1 MVKRDKKLSLFFYP
15 DIYNK
20 LYIMIKQTWEVSNE
34 ERNRILS
41 LHESATKN
49 HYLVSEQ
56 ISVKQNRGVDV
67 IISSRDSKIIENLDA
82 YDIKEWEKGTIR
94 WDGKGYSKKIF
105 NESVNEMKK
114 MMDETSLQ
122 VFEKM
127 KNENP
132 KFYLYS
138 IIKYMGPPGNSRG
151 TPDGKGVFDNE
162 YDYSGLF
169 GYRRSTIK
177 DKKIIVDD
185 SVTIQEE
192 ITPPTEGGKVSGP
205 VMEQGYTIITP
216 PTVQQPTLFEFN
228 EAVMTPE
235 FIQYINQTIFGGIDE
250 AIKKMSEELVKEGRK
265 PAEVWV
271 NKLKITSSSSTIPNG
286 VSEKTFRGKIP
297 TFKQLSDAR
306 AKVVYDYIVEGIKQR
321 NGVINPEGIEIDSQG
336 TNAGKQISVKSGN
349 QTLKL
354 DGTGTSG
361 PEYNGQNREELKKYQ
376 RVDLTFDFAVKGTT
390 PPPQS
395 DPVETEPIP
404 EELVP
409 ISQTDFIVR
418 FSATG
423 RKRLKVK
430 IRVPQITLPDI
441 SLRGLFVKK
450 GVLPCYYY

>member
-1 MVKRDKKLSLFFYP
+1 
-15 DIYNK
+15 
-20 LYIMIKQTWEVSNE
+20 MIKQTWEISNE

-49 HYLVSEQ
+49 FYLMSEQ
-56 ISVKQNRGVDV
+56 VSVKQTRGVDV

-169 GYRRSTIK
+169 GSRRSTIK

-271 NKLKITSSSSTIPNG
+271 NKLKIISSSSTIPNG
-286 VSEKTFRGKIP
+286 VSEKTFPGKIP
-297 TFKQLSDAR
+297 TFKELSDER
-306 AKVVYDYIVEGIKQR
+306 AKVVYNYIVEGLKQR
-321 NGVINPEGIEIDSQG
+321 NGVINPEGIEINSQG

-361 PEYNGQNREELKKYQ
+361 PEYNGQNKDELKKYQ

-395 DPVETEPIP
+395 NPVETEPIP

-430 IRVPQITLPDI
+430 IRLPQITLPDI
-441 SLRGLFVKK
+441 SLRGLFVRK
-450 GVLPCYYY
+450 GVLPCHYY

>member
-1 MVKRDKKLSLFFYP
+1 
-15 DIYNK
+15 
-20 LYIMIKQTWEVSNE
+20 MIKQTWQISDE

-49 HYLVSEQ
+49 LYLMSEQ
-56 ISVKQNRGVDV
+56 VSVKQMKSLDR
-67 IISSRDSKIIENLDA
+67 ILSSRDPNIEKYLSGKDLDSYSRELA
-82 YDIKEWEKGTIR
+82 ANSEAFKQELNQMKGL
-94 WDGKGYSKKIF
+94 
-105 NESVNEMKK
+105 
-114 MMDETSLQ
+114 MDETSLG

-127 KNENP
+127 RVENP
-132 KFYLYS
+132 KFFLYVVS
-138 IIKYMGPPGNSRG
+138 IYAGKR
-151 TPDGKGVFDNE
+151 TDGKNILGQYQVKYGDGVFDQQ
-162 YDYSGLF
+162 YDYSGLL
-169 GYRRSTIK
+169 GSKRSTIK
-177 DKKIIVDD
+177 DKNIIVDD

-192 ITPPTEGGKVSGP
+192 ITPPQEGKVSEP
-205 VMEQGYTIITP
+205 VMEQGYTMLTP
-216 PTVQQPTLFEFN
+216 PTIQQPMQFEFN

-235 FIQYINQTIFGGIDE
+235 FIQYINDNIFGGIDE
-250 AIKKMSEELVKEGRK
+250 GIKKMSEELVKEGRK
-265 PAEVWV
+265 PADVWV

-286 VSEKTFRGKIP
+286 VSKKTFPGKIP
-297 TFKQLSDAR
+297 TFKELSDKR
-306 AKVVYDYIVEGIKQR
+306 AQVVYDYIVEGLKQR

-349 QTLKL
+349 QTLTL

-361 PEYNGQNREELKKYQ
+361 PEYNGQNKDELRKYQ

-395 DPVETEPIP
+395 EPVPTEPIP

-430 IRVPQITLPDI
+430 IRLPQITLPDI
-441 SLRGLFVKK
+441 SLRGLFVRK
-450 GVLPCYYY
+450 GVLPCHYY

>member
-1 MVKRDKKLSLFFYP
+1 
-15 DIYNK
+15 
-20 LYIMIKQTWEVSNE
+20 MIKQTWEVSNE
-34 ERNRILS
+34 ERNRIIS

-49 HYLVSEQ
+49 LYLMSEQ
-56 ISVKQNRGVDV
+56 VSVKQTRGVDKV
-67 IISSRDSKIIENLDA
+67 ISSRDPEIIQKLDEYSVIEWKNSAMKTWRDGGVLKINRGYETKTFENSL
-82 YDIKEWEKGTIR
+82 
-94 WDGKGYSKKIF
+94 
-105 NESVNEMKK
+105 NEMKK
-114 MMDETSLQ
+114 MMDEKSLQ

-127 KNENP
+127 ENENR
-132 KFYLYS
+132 KFYYYV
-138 IIKYMGPPGNSRG
+138 IIQYMGANQIGYTDPRRE
-151 TPDGKGVFDNE
+151 GVFDDA

-169 GYRRSTIK
+169 GSKRSTIK
-177 DKKIIVDD
+177 DKNIIVDD

-286 VSEKTFRGKIP
+286 VSKKTFKGKIP
-297 TFKQLSDAR
+297 TFKELSDAR
-306 AKVVYDYIVEGIKQR
+306 AKVVYDYIVEGLKQR

-349 QTLKL
+349 QTLTL

-361 PEYNGQNREELKKYQ
+361 PEYNGQNKDELKKYQ

-395 DPVETEPIP
+395 DPVKTEPIP

-430 IRVPQITLPDI
+430 IRLPQITLPDI
-441 SLRGLFVKK
+441 SLRGLFVRK
-450 GVLPCYYY
+450 GVLPCHYY

>member
-20 LYIMIKQTWEVSNE
+20 LYSMIKQTWEISND

-49 HYLVSEQ
+49 LYLMSEQ
-56 ISVKQNRGVDV
+56 ISTYRRRGVDV
-67 IISSRDSKIIENLDA
+67 IASTRDPKIQKFLDTTDLSYLQKA
-82 YDIKEWEKGTIR
+82 TNMGTKEFTQAVTQMEG
-94 WDGKGYSKKIF
+94 
-105 NESVNEMKK
+105 

-132 KFYLYS
+132 KFYFYVIS
-138 IIKYMGPPGNSRG
+138 RYMGPKQYGYKDPRG
-151 TPDGKGVFDNE
+151 PGVFD
-162 YDYSGLF
+162 DR
-169 GYRRSTIK
+169 GYNRSLVK

-192 ITPPTEGGKVSGP
+192 ITPSEEGKVSEP
-205 VMEQGYTIITP
+205 VMEQGYSMITP
-216 PTVQQPTLFEFN
+216 PTVQQPMQFEFN
-228 EAVMTPE
+228 EAIMTPE
-235 FIQYINQTIFGGIDE
+235 FIQYINDNIFGVIDE
-250 AIKKMSEELVKEGRK
+250 GIKKMSEELVKEGRK
-265 PAEVWV
+265 PADVWV

-286 VSEKTFRGKIP
+286 VSKKTFPGKIP
-297 TFKQLSDAR
+297 TFKELSDAR
-306 AKVVYDYIVEGIKQR
+306 AKVVYDYIVEGLKQR
-321 NGVINPEGIEIDSQG
+321 NGVINPQGIEIDSEG

-390 PPPQS
+390 PPKS
-395 DPVETEPIP
+395 EPVETDPIP
-404 EELVP
+404 QEFVP
-409 ISQTDFIVR
+409 ISQTDFMVR
-418 FSATG
+418 FTAIG
-423 RKRLKVK
+423 RKKLRVKFRL
-430 IRVPQITLPDI
+430 PQITLPTI
-441 SLRGLFVKK
+441 SLKGLFARP
-450 GVLPCYYY
+450 GVLPCFYY

>member
-1 MVKRDKKLSLFFYP
+1 MRNRPFFFYP

-49 HYLVSEQ
+49 LYLMSEQ
-56 ISVKQNRGVDV
+56 VSVKQTRGVER
-67 IISSRDSKIIENLDA
+67 ILSSRDPDIEKYLNQKDSNTYSREMGVGSQGFNKELD
-82 YDIKEWEKGTIR
+82 
-94 WDGKGYSKKIF
+94 
-105 NESVNEMKK
+105 EM
-114 MMDETSLQ
+114 MGLMDETSRK
-122 VFEKM
+122 VFEQM
-127 KNENP
+127 RVDNP
-132 KFYLYS
+132 KFFLYVVS
-138 IIKYMGPPGNSRG
+138 IYAGKRNDEKNILGKYQTQYGG
-151 TPDGKGVFDNE
+151 GVFDNA
-162 YDYSGLF
+162 YDYSGLL
-169 GYRRSTIK
+169 GSKSSTIK
-177 DKKIIVDD
+177 SKSKNIIVDD

-216 PTVQQPTLFEFN
+216 PTVQQPTLFKFN

-271 NKLKITSSSSTIPNG
+271 NKLKIISSSSTIPNG
-286 VSEKTFRGKIP
+286 VSEKTFPGKIP
-297 TFKQLSDAR
+297 TFKELSDER
-306 AKVVYDYIVEGIKQR
+306 AKVVYNYIVEGLKQR

-349 QTLKL
+349 QTLTL

-361 PEYNGQNREELKKYQ
+361 PEYNGQNKKELEKYQ

-395 DPVETEPIP
+395 DPAETEPIP
-404 EELVP
+404 EKLVP

-430 IRVPQITLPDI
+430 VRLPQITLPDI
-441 SLRGLFVKK
+441 SLRGLFVRK
-450 GVLPCYYY
+450 GVLPCHYY

>member
-1 MVKRDKKLSLFFYP
+1 
-15 DIYNK
+15 
-20 LYIMIKQTWEVSNE
+20 MIKQTWEISNE
-34 ERNRILS
+34 ERNRIIS

-49 HYLVSEQ
+49 LYLMPEQ
-56 ISVKQNRGVDV
+56 VSVKQNRGVDEV
-67 IISSRDSKIIENLDA
+67 ISSRNPEIIETLDA
-82 YDIKEWEKGTIR
+82 YDLKEWERATLTRGNR
-94 WDGKGYSKKIF
+94 GYSKETF
-105 NESVNEMKK
+105 NKSVNEMKTL
-114 MMDETSLQ
+114 MDETSLQ

-132 KFYLYS
+132 KFYLYT
-138 IIKYMGPPGNSRG
+138 IIQYMGPNQIDYKDPR
-151 TPDGKGVFDNE
+151 GKGVFDDA

-169 GYRRSTIK
+169 GSKRSTIK
-177 DKKIIVDD
+177 NKNIIVDD

-216 PTVQQPTLFEFN
+216 PTVQQPTLFKFN

-286 VSEKTFRGKIP
+286 VSEKTFPGKIP
-297 TFKQLSDAR
+297 TFKELSDAR
-306 AKVVYDYIVEGIKQR
+306 AKVVYDYIVEGLKQR

-361 PEYNGQNREELKKYQ
+361 PEYNGQNKKELEKYQ

-395 DPVETEPIP
+395 DPAEIEPIP

-430 IRVPQITLPDI
+430 IRLPQITLPNI
-441 SLRGLFVKK
+441 SLKGLFARPE
-450 GVLPCYYY
+450 VLPCYYY

>member
-1 MVKRDKKLSLFFYP
+1 
-15 DIYNK
+15 
-20 LYIMIKQTWEVSNE
+20 MIKQTWEVSNE

-49 HYLVSEQ
+49 HYLMSEQ
-56 ISVKQNRGVDV
+56 IKVKQNRGVDKV
-67 IISSRDSKIIENLDA
+67 ISSRDPEIIQKLDEYSVIEWKNSAMKTYRDGGVLKINPGYETKTFENSLND
-82 YDIKEWEKGTIR
+82 
-94 WDGKGYSKKIF
+94 
-105 NESVNEMKK
+105 MKK
-114 MMDETSLQ
+114 MMDEKSLQ

-127 KNENP
+127 ENENR
-132 KFYLYS
+132 KFYYYV
-138 IIKYMGPPGNSRG
+138 IIRYMGANQRG
-151 TPDGKGVFDNE
+151 STDPRAEGIFDR
-162 YDYSGLF
+162 G
-169 GYRRSTIK
+169 GIK
-177 DKKIIVDD
+177 DKNIIVDD

-271 NKLKITSSSSTIPNG
+271 NKLKIISSSSTIPNG

-306 AKVVYDYIVEGIKQR
+306 AKVVYDYIVEGLKQR

-349 QTLKL
+349 QTLTL

-361 PEYNGQNREELKKYQ
+361 PEYNGQNKDELKKYQ

-395 DPVETEPIP
+395 DPVKTEPIP

-430 IRVPQITLPDI
+430 IRLPQITLPDI
-441 SLRGLFVKK
+441 SLRGLFVRK
-450 GVLPCYYY
+450 GVLPCHYY